1 MITYE
6 ILSATNAILHF
17 LLKNYFKFTNLRSTL
32 FPTFSAAIANLDSK
46 MKVNYSFTIRSVM
59 AQT

>member
-6 ILSATNAILHF
+6 ILSAINAIFHF
-17 LLKNYFKFTNLRSTL
+17 LLKM
-32 FPTFSAAIANLDSK
+32 K

-59 AQT
+59 ATIFADVKLPPLAVI